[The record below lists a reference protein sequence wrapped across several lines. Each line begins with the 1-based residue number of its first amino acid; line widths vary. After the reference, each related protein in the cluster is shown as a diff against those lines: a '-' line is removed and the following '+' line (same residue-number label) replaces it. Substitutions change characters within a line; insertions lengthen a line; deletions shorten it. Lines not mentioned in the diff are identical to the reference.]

1 VTANI
6 DAAKVQFSTDAAGH
20 RHAKLLVLLVAFN
33 EGPKQPDALPQSSG
47 VLNIDLDAERYQA
60 VAEQGIEFQLALT
73 LKPGKYRLRLG
84 VSDASNHHI
93 GTLDMPV
100 DVAAPSA
107 PGS

>member
-1 VTANI
+1 
-6 DAAKVQFSTDAAGH
+6 
-20 RHAKLLVLLVAFN
+20 
-33 EGPKQPDALPQSSG
+33 